1 MRIIEGNNY
10 YTAQEVADT
19 IGVHIQTV
27 RMWIKTKKM
36 KAVKVGRCFYV
47 NADEVRKTM
56 ILGQPQKVNIEKL
69 AIEDNNKYENLK
81 SAIWVLLNNRTTV
94 LERKSVSVDVGN
106 DEEVL
111 IKNPLFAK
119 AIENMDPNE
128 YEYIFS
134 QIYSIAF
141 KRGFHAGYGDFYED
155 IKNVIEQNPLD

>member
-1 MRIIEGNNY
+1 MREIGGNLFY
-10 YTAQEVADT
+10 ESQEMAALV
-19 IGVHIQTV
+19 GVDVQSV
-27 RMWIKTKKM
+27 RRWVRLGKL
-36 KAVKVGRCFYV
+36 KAVKIGRNFLINEQDV
-47 NADEVRKTM
+47 KKMLAV
-56 ILGQPQKVNIEKL
+56 EK
-69 AIEDNNKYENLK
+69 INSSITDKDNRLK
-81 SAIWVLLNNRTTV
+81 SAILDMLNERTTTF
-94 LERKSVSVDVGN
+94 ERKSISVDVGN

-155 IKNVIEQNPLD
+155 IKNVIEQDQLD

>member
-69 AIEDNNKYENLK
+69 AIEDNKKYENWK
-81 SAIWVLLNNRTTV
+81 SAIWSLLNNRTTV

-119 AIENMDPNE
+119 AIENMDTNE

-141 KRGFHAGYGDFYED
+141 KRGFNAGYSDFYED
-155 IKNVIEQNPLD
+155 VKNLIENNQSD

>member
-69 AIEDNNKYENLK
+69 AIEDNKKYENL
-81 SAIWVLLNNRTTV
+81 
-94 LERKSVSVDVGN
+94 
-106 DEEVL
+106 EEVL

-155 IKNVIEQNPLD
+155 IKNLIEKEQFD

>member
-81 SAIWVLLNNRTTV
+81 SAIWSLLNNRTTV

-106 DEEVL
+106 DEEIL
-111 IKNPLFAK
+111 LKDTSFATI
-119 AIENMDPNE
+119 AENMNKND
-128 YEYIFS
+128 YEYLFGK
-134 QIYSIAF
+134 IYAVAF
-141 KRGFHAGYGDFYED
+141 QRGFNTGYGDFYED
-155 IKNVIEQNPLD
+155 IKNLIEKEQFD